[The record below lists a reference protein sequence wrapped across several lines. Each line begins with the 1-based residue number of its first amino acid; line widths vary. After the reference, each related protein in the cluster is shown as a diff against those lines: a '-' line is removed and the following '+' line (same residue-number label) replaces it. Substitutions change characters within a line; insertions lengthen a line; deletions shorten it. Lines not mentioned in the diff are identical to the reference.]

1 MRILYF
7 LENNWVFGKIFNEL
21 LKFLHPDIDGDILC
35 WTRLLSSDESAL
47 LREKY
52 DLYFSTPVGCFF
64 LHETYGWPL
73 EKCYAHAHSVFD
85 LDDALQRFPAE
96 YFTKLAGY
104 AVVSQYIKNASLER
118 PIPREPGVLPVGV
131 TAVNYARPMS
141 TEIRR
146 LGYFGRMAR
155 SDHDQ
160 PDLKRG
166 YLAQRV
172 AEQCGLEFV
181 QREHVHFLAADQLYR
196 DVDLVMFCSTT
207 EGNPYVAIEA
217 AAAGVPTL
225 GTPVGI
231 FPAMVQMTNCGVVLP
246 LAETAFVEEAC
257 RTIRTLQ
264 ANPALY
270 QHMSRSATEA
280 GRMFDWSNMKW
291 LWQKEFQSLDT
302 DVTSTRKDSHVSHQE
317 KTDDQSHPDRAYQ
330 TAN

>member
-21 LKFLHPDIDGDILC
+21 IKFLHPDIDGDILC
-35 WTRLLSSDESAL
+35 WTRLYSPHESRMF
-47 LREKY
+47 REKY

-64 LHETYGWPL
+64 LHEIYGWPL
-73 EKCYAHAHSVFD
+73 EKCYAHAHSEFD
-85 LDDALQRFPAE
+85 LDDALRRFPAA

-104 AVVSQYIKNASLER
+104 AVVSPYIRSASLAK
-118 PIPREPGVLPVGV
+118 PIPREPVVLPVGV
-131 TAVNYARPMS
+131 TTANYARPMS

-166 YLAQRV
+166 RLAKRV
-172 AEQCGLEFV
+172 AEECGLEFV
-181 QREHVHFLAADQLYR
+181 QCENVHFLAADQLYR

-217 AAAGVPTL
+217 AAAGVPVL

-231 FPAMVQMTNCGVVLP
+231 FPALAQMTNCGVVLP
-246 LAETAFVEEAC
+246 LDETEFVEHAC

-264 ANPALY
+264 ANPDMY
-270 QHMSRSATEA
+270 QHLSRSALA
-280 GRMFDWSNMKW
+280 ASRMFDWAEVKW
-291 LWQKEFQSLDT
+291 LWQKEFQSLCT
-302 DVTSTRKDSHVSHQE
+302 DVLPTRKDSHVPHQE
-317 KTDDQSHPDRAYQ
+317 KTDDQPCPDRAYQ
-330 TAN
+330 TAD